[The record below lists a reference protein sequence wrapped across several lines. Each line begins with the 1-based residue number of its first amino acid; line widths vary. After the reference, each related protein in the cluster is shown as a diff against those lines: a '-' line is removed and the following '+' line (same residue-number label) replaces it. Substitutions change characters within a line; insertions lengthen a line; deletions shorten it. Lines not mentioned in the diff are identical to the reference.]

1 MESLVLITLAIILVT
16 AGVSIAAF
24 KNVRLLEKLILW
36 PPPIQKKGEW
46 WRLLSYGLVHADG
59 QHLLL
64 NMITLFFFG
73 SAIAQIFTARLGVL
87 GFPLFYASALL
98 VSILPS
104 YLHNRDNPRYRS
116 LGASGA
122 VSAVMFAYI
131 LLAPWSL
138 ILVFFIPVP
147 AILYAI
153 AYTVYTVMAQR
164 QGDSA
169 VNHNAH
175 LTGGAYGVLM
185 TMILLP
191 RAFPLFLEQL
201 AHPHFLG
208 L

>member
-1 MESLVLITLAIILVT
+1 VLITLAIILIT

-24 KNVRLLEKLILW
+24 KNGRLLEKLILW
-36 PPPIQKKGEW
+36 PPPIQSKREW

-59 QHLLL
+59 QHLLF

-73 SAIAQIFTARLGVL
+73 SVIAQLYTARLGVL

-104 YLHNRDNPRYRS
+104 YLNNRNNPRYRS

-131 LLAPWSL
+131 LLAPWSM
-138 ILVFFIPVP
+138 ILVFVIPVP
-147 AILYAI
+147 AIIYAI
-153 AYTVYTVMAQR
+153 AYTAYAVMAQR
-164 QGDSA
+164 QGGSNI
-169 VNHNAH
+169 NHNAH
-175 LTGGAYGVLM
+175 LTGAAYGVLM
-185 TMILLP
+185 TMILFP
-191 RAFPLFLEQL
+191 SAFPLFLDQL
-201 AHPHFLG
+201 AHPRFLG

>member
-1 MESLVLITLAIILVT
+1 MLITLVIILIT

-36 PPPIQKKGEW
+36 PPPIQSKREW

-59 QHLLL
+59 QHLLF

-73 SAIAQIFTARLGVL
+73 SVIAQLYTARLGLL

-104 YLHNRDNPRYRS
+104 YLHNRNNPRYRS

-131 LLAPWSL
+131 LLAPWSM
-138 ILVFFIPVP
+138 ILVFVIPVP
-147 AILYAI
+147 AIIYAI
-153 AYTVYTVMAQR
+153 AYTAYAVMAQR
-164 QGDSA
+164 QGGSNI
-169 VNHNAH
+169 NHNAH
-175 LTGGAYGVLM
+175 LTGAAYGVLM
-185 TMILLP
+185 TMILFP
-191 RAFPLFLEQL
+191 SAFPLFLEQL
-201 AHPHFLG
+201 AHPRFLG

>member
-1 MESLVLITLAIILVT
+1 MLITLAIILIT

-24 KNVRLLEKLILW
+24 KNGRLLEKLILW
-36 PPPIQKKGEW
+36 PPPIQSKREW

-59 QHLLL
+59 HHLLF

-73 SAIAQIFTARLGVL
+73 SAIAQLYTARLGLL

-104 YLHNRDNPRYRS
+104 YLNNRNNPRYRS

-131 LLAPWSL
+131 LLAPWSM
-138 ILVFFIPVP
+138 IFVFFPVP
-147 AILYAI
+147 AIIYAI
-153 AYTVYTVMAQR
+153 AYTAYAVMAQR
-164 QGDSA
+164 QGGGNI
-169 VNHNAH
+169 NHNAH

-185 TMILLP
+185 TMILFP
-191 RAFPLFLEQL
+191 SAFPLFLDQL
-201 AHPHFLG
+201 AHPRFLG

>member
-1 MESLVLITLAIILVT
+1 MLITLVIILIT

-24 KNVRLLEKLILW
+24 KNGRLLEKLILW
-36 PPPIQKKGEW
+36 PPPIQSKREW

-59 QHLLL
+59 QHLLF

-73 SAIAQIFTARLGVL
+73 SAIAQLYTARLGLL

-104 YLHNRDNPRYRS
+104 YLHNRNNPRYRS

-131 LLAPWSL
+131 LLAPWSM
-138 ILVFFIPVP
+138 ILVFVIPVP
-147 AILYAI
+147 AIIYAI
-153 AYTVYTVMAQR
+153 AYTAYAVMAQR
-164 QGDSA
+164 QGGGNI
-169 VNHNAH
+169 NHNAH
-175 LTGGAYGVLM
+175 LTGAAYGVLM
-185 TMILLP
+185 TMILFP
-191 RAFPLFLEQL
+191 SAFPLFLDQL
-201 AHPHFLG
+201 AHPRFPG